1 MKDSIINAFDT
12 FQIADHDDDMVGMCK
27 ALVDWMKVLRAEIPS
42 EKFPDTKDEIPHNFY
57 KLDPHLPD
65 INERN
70 NFRDT
75 AAHYVKKQQI
85 NNFII
90 QVKNVYIVVLM
101 ATYIYHMPTEK
112 MVEASLQDK
121 EFTREEA
128 KEMLLADNMSPNWLK
143 EPSGRDF
150 TAIML

>member
-12 FQIADHDDDMVGMCK
+12 FQIADFDDDMVGMCK
-27 ALVDWMKVLRAEIPS
+27 ALVDWMKVLRFEIPG
-42 EKFPDTKDEIPHNFY
+42 EEFPDTKDEIPHNFY
-57 KLDPHLPD
+57 KLDPHQPKMEL
-65 INERN
+65 RR
-70 NFRDT
+70 NFRKI
-75 AAHYVKKQQI
+75 AAHYVKNQQEI
-85 NNFII
+85 DFII
-90 QVKNVYIVVLM
+90 QVKNIYIVVLM

-143 EPSGRDF
+143 EPSGKDF